1 VSSPAVAIGHS
12 GITTTITGGLTQQ
25 TGAISLTGNAAS
37 SIVNSSGAFTFS
49 GFSGINLQRAG
60 ATVIDIGVTST
71 NNVTLAAGKSL
82 SMAAGAGALSLG
94 SGTGD
99 STLTTGAFSWTG
111 ANNKAL
117 TFTAQGASGTVS
129 IFSGAG
135 AIAIQSSSNDIT
147 ITTVSNGAQL
157 WLVSGTGRYVLNGDD
172 GGTFKY
178 STSDRYLLRSAS
190 HVWTVGNGSGSTT
203 VGYSFTGG
211 AHTSLTASTER
222 PLFTVDMAQ
231 SVQFATGALTTQRSF
246 LIKAPTYRFVGAST
260 LTNAATLAIDAAP
273 TASTNATIT
282 NAYALWVQA
291 GTARFDGAVSLGS
304 TISGN
309 GSGLTNVTAG
319 LVTAGANT
327 GLGGGTTSYL
337 LAPGSGVA
345 AATSQVPLIV
355 APVTMTYGALQCR
368 VTAACGVGEQIV
380 FTMQISTNNGS
391 SYSDTGNVCTISGAS
406 AVKCTGTAVTTGAVD
421 DLVAIKSVSSAG
433 CTVFNAACTFMVYK

>member
-1 VSSPAVAIGHS
+1 MPSASDITTGTFDNARINWASPSALGSSTPAAVTGTTVTGNTSVLTDLLDARTSAALVIGTTNATGITMQQTTTFAAGKSISFSAGAGGLSLSAGTGDWAMPTGSGSWAGASGKSLSLVAGTSAAITITAAAGSVWSTSSGSLSLEGGSVLNLGVVSSPAVAIGHS

-203 VGYSFTGG
+203 VGY
-211 AHTSLTASTER
+211 
-222 PLFTVDMAQ
+222 
-231 SVQFATGALTTQRSF
+231 
-246 LIKAPTYRFVGAST
+246 
-260 LTNAATLAIDAAP
+260 
-273 TASTNATIT
+273 
-282 NAYALWVQA
+282 
-291 GTARFDGAVSLGS
+291 
-304 TISGN
+304 
-309 GSGLTNVTAG
+309 
-319 LVTAGANT
+319 
-327 GLGGGTTSYL
+327 
-337 LAPGSGVA
+337 
-345 AATSQVPLIV
+345 
-355 APVTMTYGALQCR
+355 
-368 VTAACGVGEQIV
+368 
-380 FTMQISTNNGS
+380 
-391 SYSDTGNVCTISGAS
+391 
-406 AVKCTGTAVTTGAVD
+406 
-421 DLVAIKSVSSAG
+421 
-433 CTVFNAACTFMVYK
+433 TFCFFFFYKFY